1 MPVYKN
7 EEKNTWYASFYY
19 QDWQGNRKRKKKE
32 GFARKKDAQEYERS
46 FKLKQSGSCDMTFRQ
61 MTDLYLSDCK
71 IRQKPTSYAVKENAI
86 NKHILPFFG
95 DMPVNTVTV
104 AHVRQWQ
111 NQLLQSNKYSQNFLH
126 SVNGYLSAIFNHAMK
141 FYGLPKNPSKEC
153 GKIQEKRPEL
163 HFWTLEQFNQFMQT
177 VDGDY
182 PACTMFLLLFWTGMR
197 LGELLALTLND
208 FDFEKHTVK
217 INKTYHR
224 FQKEDLIL
232 PPKTER
238 SNRLVTLPTF
248 LEDEV
253 KAYTLKLYGYTPSER
268 LFPLSKDFLAPR
280 LKAGAQALGLPK
292 IRVHDLRH
300 SHASLLIHLG
310 FSPLLIQ
317 ERLGHENIETTL
329 NTYSHLYPT
338 QQDELAAKLQ
348 AVFVE

>member
-7 EEKNTWYASFYY
+7 EERNTWYASFYY
-19 QDWQGNRKRKKKE
+19 TDWTGQRKRKKKE
-32 GFARKKDAQEYERS
+32 GFALKREAQEYERS
-46 FKLKQSGSCDMTFRQ
+46 FKLKQSGSCDMAFRQ
-61 MTDLYLSDCK
+61 MTELYLADCK

-95 DMPVNTVTV
+95 NIPVNAVTV

-126 SVNGYLSAIFNHAMK
+126 SVNGYLSAIFNHAIK

-163 HFWTLEQFNQFMQT
+163 HFWTLAQFNQFMQT

-182 PACTMFLLLFWTGMR
+182 PAYTMFLLLFWTGMR
-197 LGELLALTLND
+197 LGELLALTMND

-238 SNRLVTLPTF
+238 SNRLVTLPAF

-268 LFPLSKDFLAPR
+268 LFPLSKDMLAYR
-280 LKAGAQALGLPK
+280 LKAGTQTLGLPK

-300 SHASLLIHLG
+300 SHASLLIDLG

-348 AVFVE
+348 AVFTE